1 MPNRYIRDE
10 IVTSDRYVA
19 CTPQERALFYELLL
33 AADDFGIV
41 ELSAGRLRASC
52 PSTDADPA
60 KTARMLAHF
69 LEIDLI
75 RTYTVGGKQFA
86 WIPRNGF
93 FVRSKKPRYPLPQH
107 EDGGPAFNELRYLA
121 RKCYAN
127 EVGRIADAL
136 HPHPTSTSTNTST
149 KDLSVVNSL
158 QLTPSE
164 SPHVRRRSPVGSR
177 MSGDWTP
184 SEKDVL
190 FCRQHGLS
198 VETITETFRDFW
210 LGKSGKDATKVDW
223 SATFR
228 NWIRREATR

>member
-1 MPNRYIRDE
+1 MPNRYVRDE

-41 ELSAGRLRASC
+41 DLSPGRLRASC
-52 PSTDADPA
+52 PSIDADPA
-60 KTARMLAHF
+60 KTARMLAHM

-75 RTYTVGGKQFA
+75 RTYSSLNGKQFA

-93 FVRSKKPRYPLPQH
+93 FRRAKASKYPIPTYQ
-107 EDGGPAFNELRYLA
+107 DGSGFKEIIELTK
-121 RKCYAN
+121 KCN
-127 EVGRIADAL
+127 ADAL
-136 HPHPTSTSTNTST
+136 HMQSDAPYPHPTSTSTSTST

-198 VETITETFRDFW
+198 V
-210 LGKSGKDATKVDW
+210 
-223 SATFR
+223 
-228 NWIRREATR
+228 